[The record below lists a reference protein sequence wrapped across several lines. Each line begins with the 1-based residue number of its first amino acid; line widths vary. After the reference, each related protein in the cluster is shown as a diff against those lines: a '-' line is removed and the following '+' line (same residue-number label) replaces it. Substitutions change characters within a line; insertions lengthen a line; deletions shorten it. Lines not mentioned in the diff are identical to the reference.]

1 MDLDATLVVAMLVGG
16 FVSIW
21 LVVMAAVHVLRWA
34 RKNREEAA
42 AMMTGTYLDQV
53 AGGVIAPPDRDFTDW
68 LGDVVD
74 SFSEGPATDGA
85 DSTLGADH
93 TLSSSTDGGSSPEG
107 YSAQ

>member
-1 MDLDATLVVAMLVGG
+1 MGLNATMVVALLVGG
-16 FVSIW
+16 FVCIW
-21 LVVMAAVHVLRWA
+21 LVVVIAVRLLRWA

-53 AGGVIAPPDRDFTDW
+53 VGGAIEPPDRDFTEW

-74 SFSEGPATDGA
+74 SLSEGPATEEA
-85 DSTLGADH
+85 ASTPDVDH
-93 TLSSSTDGGSSPEG
+93 TVSSSTDGGSPEG